1 MLKKFLLSFFAFWV
15 FAMSFL
21 PSVSYAQSQNG
32 TWYNQS
38 FQEWYKKVNDSPS
51 DEIFGERYT
60 AAQVQWVI
68 YGLFYFILNSSSNGN
83 GEAFSCVMSKDIK
96 DCTKSINNL
105 LPKNSILSQETNTS
119 FLSELFADRS
129 FSGITYIKN
138 NLADMKI
145 IPSAHAQ
152 QTGFGFKALDPA
164 LTFWKNFRDMSYALF
179 VFVIIAFA
187 FMIMFRVKI
196 SPQAVIS
203 VQSALPKIAITLI
216 LVTFSYAIAG
226 LLVDLMYLVIALIS
240 LFFNYGL
247 FGGDRPLAVFG
258 MLTSGIAGTGIF
270 GLLSIYIW
278 MFLLTLIA
286 VILGNNGIFS
296 LVFASIFPGYAIG
309 AIGFGIIITLLLAI
323 VLFIAAIKIVWVLL
337 KTYANIILYT
347 MFAPLIIS
355 LGMIS
360 PSVGFGSWIKGMVA
374 NLAVFP
380 TVGVLWSISMYFLI
394 GGLAT
399 VLTTIKNQISFSWI
413 KDFNLSSVI
422 TSDGWPPL
430 LSGVGNTN
438 NPAGG
443 DPFMAFLY
451 IIVSLVIL
459 LMIPKVVQIIQG
471 IMSGKGFEY
480 GTAIGEAVGPVAK
493 PIVGFAGPVINQGR
507 AGLTLKGVQVAAEKL
522 KFDQSSFYKESILP
536 GLQKQAGIETKKG

>member
-21 PSVSYAQSQNG
+21 PSVTYAQSQNG

-105 LPKNSILSQETNTS
+105 LPKNSILSQETNTT
-119 FLSELFADRS
+119 FLSAVFADRS
-129 FSGITYIKN
+129 FSGISYIKN
-138 NLADMKI
+138 NLADLKI
-145 IPSAHAQ
+145 IPSVHAQ

-226 LLVDLMYLVIALIS
+226 LLVDLMYLAIALIS
-240 LFFNYGL
+240 LFFRFPGL
-247 FGGDRPLAVFG
+247 TGMGGSPLGTFT
-258 MLTSGIAGTGIF
+258 MLTSGFAGTGIF
-270 GLLSIYIW
+270 GLLLIYIGAF
-278 MFLLTLIA
+278 FLALIV
-286 VILGNNGIFS
+286 VILGNNGIIS
-296 LVFASIFPGYAIG
+296 LIFASIFPGVTAG
-309 AIGFGIIITLLLAI
+309 VIGFGIIITILLSV
-323 VLFIAAIKIVWVLL
+323 VLFIALIKIVWVML
-337 KTYANIILYT
+337 KTYANIILNT
-347 MFAPLIIS
+347 IFAPFIIS

-360 PSVGFGSWIKGMVA
+360 PSVGFGSWLRGMVS

-380 TVGVLWSISMYFLI
+380 TVGLLWYISMYFLI

-399 VLTTIKNQISFSWI
+399 VLITIKNQVSFSWI
-413 KDFNLSSVI
+413 KDFNLISANS
-422 TSDGWPPL
+422 SDGWPPL

-438 NPAGG
+438 NPAAG

-471 IMSGKGFEY
+471 IMSGKEFEY
-480 GTAIGEAVGPVAK
+480 GNAIGEALGPIKLA
-493 PIVGFAGPVINQGR
+493 GR
-507 AGLTLKGVQVAAEKL
+507 AGLQKGVSTYESAQQA
-522 KFDQSSFYKESILP
+522 KFLGSQTSPNAKYGGSTIGNTLRTL
-536 GLQKQAGIETKKG
+536 GLVK